1 MVQQTTTTWRWWWWR
16 AAAMMMVILMDTGN
30 RWWSMWC
37 EKRWPLLV
45 TRYGGRL
52 LYLRYCFVRGAA
64 HIEPFFTTH
73 TNSDSHPIQPANV
86 DMIWVSEQCKTFPL
100 WPSESCCS
108 PCSARP
114 RTTYR
119 QNRCDVAKMC
129 HIVDSGWWF
138 DYNTAKQCANKW
150 IGGEGSS
157 ELT

>member
-64 HIEPFFTTH
+64 HIEPFLTTH
-73 TNSDSHPIQPANV
+73 TNSDSHPILPANV

-100 WPSESCCS
+100 WPSESCCR

-114 RTTYR
+114 RT
-119 QNRCDVAKMC
+119 K
-129 HIVDSGWWF
+129 
-138 DYNTAKQCANKW
+138 
-150 IGGEGSS
+150 IGVMLPKCVTSWMLDGDLIIIRRNSVQINE
-157 ELT
+157 